1 MDPRWLLAGTHHHTQ
16 GCRGAGCR
24 VQGCRGGGEE
34 WRGEVASEGGV
45 RCGGGGGGEG
55 AGLSQLGG
63 VAITADRGSEL
74 LEGLDYRL

>member
-1 MDPRWLLAGTHHHTQ
+1 M
-16 GCRGAGCR
+16 
-24 VQGCRGGGEE
+24 
-34 WRGEVASEGGV
+34 ASEGGV